1 MNYYNHKI
9 LNLIVDNILN
19 LSLDELKDVYNL
31 FDEGGVKEIDALKS
45 KNIYLDFLQ
54 QEGVRS
60 RQFDLPYF
68 LNFNKEKTIMIIG
81 MDAKANHDNHVRLST
96 PYFLQ
101 SIQGRETNEN
111 DYWKIIKI
119 LSETYNIFL
128 TDVYKAY
135 FQIGD
140 IVSNKIPTYK
150 KDALHSEIL
159 KKEILEVKPYAILCW
174 GRESRNLV
182 AKTLDLKLLNSIT
195 RDTNY
200 PYKYQ
205 GDIGDFKLV
214 ATPHPSNST
223 RLNSW
228 LSFYENNLKD
238 RTYTKQT
245 RPEVLA
251 NFILDKLK

>member
-19 LSLDELKDVYNL
+19 LSLDEIKAIYKSFEN
-31 FDEGGVKEIDALKS
+31 EGVEEISES
-45 KNIYLDFLQ
+45 KTKNVFHDFLNQ
-54 QEGVRS
+54 DGVHS

-68 LNFNKEKTIMIIG
+68 LNFNKAQTIMIIG
-81 MDAKANHDNHVRLST
+81 MDAKSNHGKEIRLST

-101 SIQGRETNEN
+101 SVKGRETNDN

-135 FQIGD
+135 FQKD
-140 IVSNKIPTYK
+140 ETVSNQIPSYK
-150 KDALHSEIL
+150 KDPLHSDIL
-159 KKEILEVKPYAILCW
+159 IKEILEVKPYAILCW

-182 AKTLDLKLLNSIT
+182 AKTLDIKLLNVIT
-195 RDTNY
+195 RDSNY
-200 PYKYQ
+200 PYKFH
-205 GDIGDFKLV
+205 GDIGDFKFV
-214 ATPHPSNST
+214 ATPHPSNRTYKSD
-223 RLNSW
+223 W
-228 LSFYENNLKD
+228 ISFYGANFGVIE
-238 RTYTKQT
+238 YTKHS
-245 RPEVLA
+245 RPEILA

>member
-19 LSLDELKDVYNL
+19 LSLDEINAIYQSFEN
-31 FDEGGVKEIDALKS
+31 EGVEEISES
-45 KNIYLDFLQ
+45 KTKNVFHDFLNQ
-54 QEGVRS
+54 DGVHS

-68 LNFNKEKTIMIIG
+68 LNFNKAQTIMIIG
-81 MDAKANHDNHVRLST
+81 MDAKSNHGKEIRLST

-228 LSFYENNLKD
+228 LSFYENNLKV

>member
-19 LSLDELKDVYNL
+19 LSLDELKDVYSL

-45 KNIYLDFLQ
+45 KNIYLDFLK

-81 MDAKANHDNHVRLST
+81 MDAKANHDNDVRLST

-101 SIQGRETNEN
+101 SSQGRETNEN

-140 IVSNKIPTYK
+140 IVSNQIPTYK

-159 KKEILEVKPYAILCW
+159 KKEILEVKPYAIICW

-182 AKTLDLKLLNSIT
+182 AKTFKIKLLNVIT
-195 RDTNY
+195 RDSNY
-200 PYKYQ
+200 PYKCH
-205 GDIGDFKLV
+205 GDIGDVKLV

-223 RLNSW
+223 YKSDW
-228 LSFYENNLKD
+228 LSFYEANFSGIE
-238 RTYTKQT
+238 YSKQT
-245 RPEVLA
+245 RPEILA

>member
-19 LSLDELKDVYNL
+19 LSLDELNAIYQSFEN
-31 FDEGGVKEIDALKS
+31 EGVEEISES
-45 KNIYLDFLQ
+45 KTKNVFYDFLNQ
-54 QEGVRS
+54 DGVHS

-68 LNFNKEKTIMIIG
+68 FNFKKAQTIMIIG
-81 MDAKANHDNHVRLST
+81 MDAKSNHGKEIRLST

-159 KKEILEVKPYAILCW
+159 K
-174 GRESRNLV
+174 
-182 AKTLDLKLLNSIT
+182 
-195 RDTNY
+195 
-200 PYKYQ
+200 
-205 GDIGDFKLV
+205 
-214 ATPHPSNST
+214 
-223 RLNSW
+223 
-228 LSFYENNLKD
+228 
-238 RTYTKQT
+238 
-245 RPEVLA
+245 
-251 NFILDKLK
+251 

>member
-9 LNLIVDNILN
+9 LDLIVDNILN

-31 FDEGGVKEIDALKS
+31 FDEGGVKEIDTLKS

-81 MDAKANHDNHVRLST
+81 MDAKANHDNDVRLST

-140 IVSNKIPTYK
+140 IVSNQIPTYK

-159 KKEILEVKPYAILCW
+159 KKEIAEVKPYAILCW

-182 AKTLDLKLLNSIT
+182 AKTLGVKLLNSIT

-205 GDIGDFKLV
+205 GEIGDFKLV

-228 LSFYENNLKD
+228 LSFYEYNLND